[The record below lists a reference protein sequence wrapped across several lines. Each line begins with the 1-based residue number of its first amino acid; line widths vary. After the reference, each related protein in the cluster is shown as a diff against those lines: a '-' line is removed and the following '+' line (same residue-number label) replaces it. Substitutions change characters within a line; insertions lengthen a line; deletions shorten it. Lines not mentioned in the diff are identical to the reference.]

1 MATRADHVGRSSLT
15 SSVGGPSV
23 ASLPLVDALV
33 QLSFLTQSV
42 LGRVAAAHDLSII
55 QTRLLGVLRDREVGM
70 LELSRFLEIEKSSV
84 TGLVDRAERRGLV
97 QRVAVVDNRR
107 AVRVTLTPRGHAL
120 ARAAHD
126 EVAARIGDLLAGL
139 SPAEQQR
146 LSRVATTLVV
156 DDAAARGVALEP
168 QAAPGRVAL

>member
-1 MATRADHVGRSSLT
+1 MATRTDPAARGAAA
-15 SSVGGPSV
+15 PSV
-23 ASLPLVDALV
+23 AAPGVVDALV
-33 QLSFLTQSV
+33 QLSFVIQSV

-55 QTRLLGVLRDREVGM
+55 QTRLLGVLRDRELGM
-70 LELSRFLEIEKSSV
+70 LELSRFLELEKSSV

-120 ARAAHD
+120 ARTAHD
-126 EVAARIGDLLAGL
+126 EVGARIADLVAGV
-139 SPAEQQR
+139 SPAEQER

-156 DDAAARGVALEP
+156 DAAAANGIAL
-168 QAAPGRVAL
+168 